1 MMATLEPGDQVIILK
16 APARRVRLVGKSGKI
31 IKGMNERPGKVWVQ
45 MDTSVRELPVSFAA
59 EDVKLQFSVF
69 AQEQV
74 RCELSSGRRSGKQSA
89 NASARRRPE
98 RVARRPTTRA
108 SASSDETW
116 SVGIAGGY

>member
-1 MMATLEPGDQVIILK
+1 MTILGHT
-16 APARRVRLVGKSGKI
+16 RLVGKSGKI

-74 RCELSSGRRSGKQSA
+74 RWGDTLCAGTRCTQTVSHALCLALGTSDA
-89 NASARRRPE
+89 N
-98 RVARRPTTRA
+98 
-108 SASSDETW
+108 
-116 SVGIAGGY
+116 